1 MPRQRELNSR
11 QKKFCQLYVQ
21 GETAGNIAQSHRK
34 AGYVCPT
41 IEGHGGNGIRLL
53 RSERIQKEIAKL
65 REKAFSREALTY
77 SEKRAWLARAVRTS
91 VGEIHEGSDLAQEV
105 TISEGKEGT
114 SRKVKAV
121 DKLRA
126 IELDSKLAGDFYAD
140 RTPQA
145 SNPFLMIVSLGKY
158 APSASLLG
166 ESQSVSHTQMLREPA
181 NVIEAEIVEP
191 DIANDPLP

>member
-11 QKKFCQLYVQ
+11 QKKFCSLYVH

-34 AGYVCPT
+34 AGYICPT

-65 REKAFSREALTY
+65 REKAFSREALSY
-77 SEKRAWLARAVRTS
+77 AEKRSYLARCVRTP
-91 VGEIHEGSDLAQEV
+91 VGELHEGSDLAQEV
-105 TISEGKEGT
+105 TITESKEGT
-114 SRKVKAV
+114 SRRVKSV

-126 IELDSKLAGDFYAD
+126 LELDSRLAGDFYAD

-145 SNPFLMIVSLGKY
+145 SNPFLLIVSMGK
-158 APSASLLG
+158 SAVPAQLG
-166 ESQSVSHTQMLREPA
+166 ETQSVPSPPTLRETS
-181 NVIEAEIVEP
+181 NVIDAEIVSDNP
-191 DIANDPLP
+191 IAHNDP

>member
-65 REKAFSREALTY
+65 REKAFSREALSY
-77 SEKRAWLARAVRTS
+77 AEKRAFLARAVRTP
-91 VGEIHEGSDLAQEV
+91 VGELHEGSDLAQEV
-105 TISEGKEGT
+105 TITESKEGT
-114 SRKVKAV
+114 TKRIKGV
-121 DKLRA
+121 DRLRA
-126 IELDSKLAGDFYAD
+126 LELDSKLAGDFYAD

-145 SNPFLMIVSLGKY
+145 SNPFLLIVSMGKP
-158 APSASLLG
+158 ASAGALG
-166 ESQSVSHTQMLREPA
+166 ESPSVPSPPTLRDHA
-181 NVIEAEIVEP
+181 NVIDAEIVEENP
-191 DIANDPLP
+191 IAPNDP

>member
-11 QKKFCQLYVQ
+11 QKKFCSLYVQ

-34 AGYVCPT
+34 AGYICPT

-65 REKAFSREALTY
+65 REKAFSREALSY
-77 SEKRAWLARAVRTS
+77 AEKRSYLARCVRTP
-91 VGEIHEGSDLAQEV
+91 VGELHEGSDLAQEV
-105 TISEGKEGT
+105 TITESKEGT
-114 SRKVKAV
+114 TKRIKGV
-121 DKLRA
+121 DRLRA
-126 IELDSKLAGDFYAD
+126 LELDSKLAGDFYAD

-145 SNPFLMIVSLGKY
+145 SNPFTLIVALGKS

-166 ESQSVSHTQMLREPA
+166 ESQSVSHPPTLRDTS
-181 NVIEAEIVEP
+181 NVIEAEIIDP
-191 DIANDPLP
+191 DIANDP